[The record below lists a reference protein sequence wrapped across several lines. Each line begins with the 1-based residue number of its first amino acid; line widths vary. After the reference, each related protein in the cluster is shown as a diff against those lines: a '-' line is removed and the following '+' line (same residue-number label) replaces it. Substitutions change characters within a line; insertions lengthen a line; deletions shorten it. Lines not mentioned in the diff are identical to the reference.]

1 MANGAGTAGAATSTD
16 GTATAGAATAGVGAI
31 GAAAATAGIG
41 ATGALAATAARA
53 DKAEEPFVEVDGR
66 GGVMEWSRFLGTTFG
81 GKNEG
86 HGLTERRRRED
97 GSLFSR
103 LANFV
108 LFPGGRPHLFFDGGF
123 DEVLA
128 PFSPSMGISSP
139 ARFVLDAHWLS
150 LESLLRP

>member
-31 GAAAATAGIG
+31 GA
-41 ATGALAATAARA
+41 LAATAARA

-66 GGVMEWSRFLGTTFG
+66 GGVMERSRFLGTTFG

-128 PFSPSMGISSP
+128 PFSPSMGISGP
-139 ARFVLDAHWLS
+139 ARFVLDAQRLS
-150 LESLLRP
+150 LESLLRPQT